1 MHCTLNRAAI
11 GALKHQFIKE
21 ASQHQQLLQPCSNR
35 RPARISHFVPRD
47 SVRLCKKRTV
57 LLMLFAACCSGMWWN
72 FHRKRWKKAANINF
86 MNHYLHLSFNH
97 SHLAICFDTCLH
109 ACERSNLHCE
119 RSSFIWTMIF
129 RIFSSISMRCH
140 TNKCAPYHDCR
151 AHITLYL
158 HTFSQP
164 ANGFCVLMLN
174 CLWYNWHLASHC
186 GIFAS
191 TLLFFRILEWNWS
204 HTTNVIGWSVIAI
217 LCFWGGSYVSYWSIA
232 VYLTIYRLCNFVPPR
247 RCNGC
252 RWCCEKNV
260 SVFWC
265 SSVPVLGAPSWM
277 LKC

>member
-1 MHCTLNRAAI
+1 MTMVTVTVAIHHEHTLTEAEREREREIIEHNSDMQTDYHSECQSNNKSHMRDSARQTFMCVCVCGCAFLHTFEVTGWLIVRAKNDMHCTLNRAAI

-119 RSSFIWTMIF
+119 RSSFI
-129 RIFSSISMRCH
+129 
-140 TNKCAPYHDCR
+140 
-151 AHITLYL
+151 
-158 HTFSQP
+158 
-164 ANGFCVLMLN
+164 
-174 CLWYNWHLASHC
+174 
-186 GIFAS
+186 
-191 TLLFFRILEWNWS
+191 
-204 HTTNVIGWSVIAI
+204 
-217 LCFWGGSYVSYWSIA
+217 
-232 VYLTIYRLCNFVPPR
+232 
-247 RCNGC
+247 
-252 RWCCEKNV
+252 
-260 SVFWC
+260 
-265 SSVPVLGAPSWM
+265 
-277 LKC
+277 